1 MNKQLVQL
9 YDYNVWANERVMDHL
24 DTLPGEVF
32 LREVDL
38 GFKSIAEVIS
48 HVVSADNIWFN
59 RIKEEQDS
67 IPAKKV
73 FTDLKEARQEMDELQ
88 SQIRDYVS
96 SLSDTEKKV
105 SYTMASGR
113 QMENSIAEILQQVVN
128 HGTYHRGNITTMLRS
143 FGYQGVMT
151 DYIAFLMK

>member
-1 MNKQLVQL
+1 MNKQLIQL

-67 IPAKKV
+67 IPAKKA

>member
-1 MNKQLVQL
+1 MNKQLIQL

-24 DTLPGEVF
+24 GTLPSEVF

-48 HVVSADNIWFN
+48 HIVSADNIWFN

-67 IPAKKV
+67 IPAKKA
-73 FTDLKEARQEMDELQ
+73 FTDLKEARQEMDDLQ
-88 SQIRDYVS
+88 SQIRVYIS
-96 SLSDTEKKV
+96 SLRDAEKKV

>member
-1 MNKQLVQL
+1 MNKQLIQL